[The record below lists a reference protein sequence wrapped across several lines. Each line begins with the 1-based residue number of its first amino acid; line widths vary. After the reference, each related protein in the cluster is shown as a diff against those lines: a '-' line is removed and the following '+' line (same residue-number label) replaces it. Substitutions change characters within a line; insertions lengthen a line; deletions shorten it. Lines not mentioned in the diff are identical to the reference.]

1 MDRIDGVETPHPIP
15 SKETTMTITL
25 DHLTRVTQDLWVL
38 AQGAY
43 DNLPDGL
50 IPVFE
55 LKTVDD
61 LKRPGIGFPLDLV
74 NTMPEGEVFH
84 LVMREVAIQVTFHR
98 LAGRTWNDGD
108 LRETWGVLMNA
119 LVDYNHWCEAQL
131 VEEASQST
139 KH

>member
-1 MDRIDGVETPHPIP
+1 M
-15 SKETTMTITL
+15 TTRQAVTL
-25 DHLTRVTQDLWVL
+25 DHLTRVAQDLWML
-38 AQGAY
+38 AQRAY

-74 NTMPEGEVFH
+74 NTLPEADVFH

-98 LAGRTWNDGD
+98 LAGHTWNDGD

-119 LVDYNHWCEAQL
+119 VVDYNTWCEEQL
-131 VEEASQST
+131 VEEASFAT

>member
-1 MDRIDGVETPHPIP
+1 
-15 SKETTMTITL
+15 MTITL

-38 AQGAY
+38 AQDAY
-43 DNLPDGL
+43 GNLPDGL

-74 NTMPEGEVFH
+74 NTMTEGEVFRM
-84 LVMREVAIQVTFHR
+84 VIREVAIQVTFHR
-98 LAGRTWNDGD
+98 LAGHTWNDVD

-119 LVDYNHWCEAQL
+119 VVEYNQWCEAQL
-131 VEEASQST
+131 VEEANQST